1 MGARQETAGRS
12 GGDGGDRSAALGM
25 VGIQETDDP
34 CHWERVSQPWEVMA
48 TPLGAGPFHNR
59 KTFLATPNCILY
71 HESFASRLR
80 VHALSPEGMF
90 CCAVQVRSGHRTSY
104 FNRPLHERGLPATL
118 PGAAEAVL
126 DAGQRHIM
134 VLLRQ
139 SLLRR
144 LLSAEQVALLES
156 AARTRVLP
164 AHRSGLA
171 TLGHW
176 LDGLLARTH
185 QAPEMLCHPAAVH
198 ALEQELVMGLV
209 GGVRLPEGREWPAP
223 ASLRRRGFDRAVEY
237 IRHADLTAVDQA
249 SLCAAAGVSR
259 RTLEYAFDE
268 HLGLPPM
275 AFVRQLRLHGLRR
288 TLLASALGESTVT
301 ELAYRLGFTQLGR
314 LAGEYRYAFGEPPSA
329 TLARPYQG
337 DAPMLWMGRSALDRG
352 RASLGLVGP
361 A

>member
-1 MGARQETAGRS
+1 M
-12 GGDGGDRSAALGM
+12 L
-25 VGIQETDDP
+25 
-34 CHWERVSQPWEVMA
+34 
-48 TPLGAGPFHNR
+48 
-59 KTFLATPNCILY
+59 
-71 HESFASRLR
+71 
-80 VHALSPEGMF
+80 
-90 CCAVQVRSGHRTSY
+90 CCAVQIRAGDHTSY

-134 VLLRQ
+134 VLLRV

-164 AHRSGLA
+164 AHRSALA

-209 GGVRLPEGREWPAP
+209 RAVRLPAGRELPGP
-223 ASLRRRGFDRAVEY
+223 ASLRRRGFDRAVEH
-237 IRHADLTAVDQA
+237 IRHADLTTLDQA
-249 SLCAAAGVSR
+249 TLCAAAGVSR
-259 RTLEYAFDE
+259 RTLEYAFCE
-268 HLGLPPM
+268 NLGLPPM
-275 AFVRQLRLHGLRR
+275 AFIRQVRLHALRR
-288 TLLASALGESTVT
+288 TLLASRLGESTVT

-314 LAGEYRYAFGEPPSA
+314 LAGDYRCAFGESPSA

-337 DAPMLWMGRSALDRG
+337 DAPTFWMGRSALDRG
-352 RASLGLVGP
+352 RASLGLVGL